1 MTKLPDR
8 SNGLKCG
15 LACFC
20 SVRCGPMGP
29 SSLEGLRKAAVP
41 CSPIQTLD
49 QALAH
54 PQVQARQLIVE
65 SEHPVLGTVNN
76 IGLPVRFRQG
86 ARAAQRPAPLLG
98 EHTEEILQEAGFPA
112 AQIAR
117 LARDGIVANGAPRV
131 EAP

>member
-1 MTKLPDR
+1 M
-8 SNGLKCG
+8 
-15 LACFC
+15 
-20 SVRCGPMGP
+20 
-29 SSLEGLRKAAVP
+29 P